1 MVGDKNVNNAKKIS
15 EYRVKVNLDLKM
27 ALYIN
32 ARSEA
37 EATANAEEIMYNH
50 LENDTVLRPNVPD
63 GAIGLDTDEVYCNI
77 SSAIEME

>member
-1 MVGDKNVNNAKKIS
+1 MNNAKMMS
-15 EYRVKVNLDLKM
+15 EYRVKVNVDVKM
-27 ALYIN
+27 ALYVN

-50 LENDTVLRPNVPD
+50 LENDTALRPNIPD
-63 GAIGLDTDEVYCNI
+63 GAIGLDIDEVYCNV